1 MPGGRK
7 PRPKPRSLEDAFGG
21 DERLVDPP
29 PPKRQASKQRTASN
43 ANGGRAAQGSASS
56 RNLDLT
62 RSAPRGLD
70 LTRSAAG
77 QTSQSSRGRGRP
89 SASKGGRVQ
98 PTQPK
103 KANNTLAVPGEGT
116 ASGTAPNPQVVVSSD
131 NEAST
136 SYANVAKKAVTPK
149 GICQLRIAIVDKE
162 GKTVPI
168 KRDQWPATFTD
179 FQIYL
184 ESKLDWAKVA
194 SGEQSIP
201 TWQAEGHNGQH
212 AYVCPT
218 DAASRDQ
225 LIEHWENFQPKIG
238 KTQINFVAIEVAKEE
253 WLCQMRIA
261 TWTIPSDPKLALAR
275 AQSDVKAVILLNKIP
290 GTWANAKLKPSS
302 TGNGTILSWEPD
314 QAMVE
319 HLKSRWISPAKP
331 DIMDIKWKFDGRP
344 HYIHMHDL
352 VQMRQKRT
360 GERRSSFSSQT
371 SAKSGDG
378 TPKESDPLTQNPSTT
393 PEGTPKRESVDDRIA
408 NLLSEAKTIKAND
421 KQGKLA
427 RLNQLM
433 ANKPNR
439 YAGICYY
446 FNKYSNSLHPLK
458 QENVV
463 DFMKNHSKLHDGV
476 FYFFDPVVNG
486 LNLFNVS
493 SDPMDITEQTSDPPV
508 NTPPAVE
515 LPKPLMAP
523 DTPVPPRVGS
533 PRKANK
539 IYWQWV
545 GDMTQVETNM
555 NALLQFL
562 HKGGF
567 IHEPLAIWLNEYIF
581 TNDRIMEKLNQ
592 QCQDLLQQAIRQAL
606 SKKK

>member
-1 MPGGRK
+1 
-7 PRPKPRSLEDAFGG
+7 
-21 DERLVDPP
+21 
-29 PPKRQASKQRTASN
+29 
-43 ANGGRAAQGSASS
+43 
-56 RNLDLT
+56 
-62 RSAPRGLD
+62 
-70 LTRSAAG
+70 
-77 QTSQSSRGRGRP
+77 
-89 SASKGGRVQ
+89 
-98 PTQPK
+98 
-103 KANNTLAVPGEGT
+103 
-116 ASGTAPNPQVVVSSD
+116 
-131 NEAST
+131 
-136 SYANVAKKAVTPK
+136 
-149 GICQLRIAIVDKE
+149 
-162 GKTVPI
+162 
-168 KRDQWPATFTD
+168 
-179 FQIYL
+179 
-184 ESKLDWAKVA
+184 
-194 SGEQSIP
+194 
-201 TWQAEGHNGQH
+201 
-212 AYVCPT
+212 
-218 DAASRDQ
+218 
-225 LIEHWENFQPKIG
+225 
-238 KTQINFVAIEVAKEE
+238 
-253 WLCQMRIA
+253 
-261 TWTIPSDPKLALAR
+261 
-275 AQSDVKAVILLNKIP
+275 
-290 GTWANAKLKPSS
+290 
-302 TGNGTILSWEPD
+302 
-314 QAMVE
+314 
-319 HLKSRWISPAKP
+319 
-331 DIMDIKWKFDGRP
+331 MDIKWKLDGRP